1 MDIDYLIQL
10 LNNKMIILT
19 NARIQ
24 AFSNGDMPTINSIDT
39 EILGVQNTLAQLN
52 LVQQITNA
60 AAASNSTPTDVI
72 ANGLTAIQNTPIIP
86 DAPTAVLSFYDIST
100 YASDPLYQ
108 QKISDILSL
117 MPAMDSAA
125 AIDAYISNEAIG
137 SPLTGQI
144 ILSAAQQYNIDA
156 RLLMSILELES
167 NFGTAGLAVTTQN
180 PGNVGNTGS
189 GTRTYNSWQDG
200 VAAVAQ
206 WLSLHP
212 AGSLA
217 GVIQTKSSTGDA
229 AQAAAAPVPAITP
242 VAMDPTA
249 FTQTTQVV
257 NNQPIV
263 TSTPNSVAD
272 VATTTPD
279 STLPNDDAS
288 TTPAVTTDP
297 NATSTST
304 PTSTPDIIIDPDATS
319 TPTSTAPTITSTSTD
334 ATASGTP
341 LSMNVPKKKRNRFIV

>member
-39 EILGVQNTLAQLN
+39 EILGVQNTIAQLN

-72 ANGLTAIQNTPIIP
+72 ANGVTAIQNTPIIP

-217 GVIQTKSSTGDA
+217 GVISTDA
-229 AQAAAAPVPAITP
+229 ATAVAPITPITP

-304 PTSTPDIIIDPDATS
+304 PSSTPDIIDAIIDPQATS